1 MRVSLT
7 RRVPFSAAG
16 SLDQDVF
23 THYSGPS
30 SADETNFFHQLI
42 KIQDNDLKHARSK
55 SLQDWREDVKLLAR
69 IFRRNHKKHRLL
81 SFILTGE
88 KSESF
93 TLT

>member
-1 MRVSLT
+1 MQLGVLIRMFLLIT
-7 RRVPFSAAG
+7 LG
-16 SLDQDVF
+16 LHQLMKLI
-23 THYSGPS
+23 
-30 SADETNFFHQLI
+30 FFHQLI
-42 KIQDNDLKHARSK
+42 KIQDNDSKHARSN